1 MLLATARSKDHRDRL
16 KARQASIKKGSLLP
30 HPREPG
36 LFVTI
41 DQFIDIS
48 GLPKSTVTRR
58 LKRIW
63 PIENLPSEDV
73 VLALTKRGDR
83 RRIFEFTLDSETV
96 RAGVNELATRF
107 ERPKGNS
114 RSAIK
119 KGSVVFLNLQAKP
132 KFFRRLALCSGPA
145 NGCLYPSKLSRSEVY
160 SLAIGRFPISP
171 NTKNCCV
178 KWILFAGCRL
188 SCSLVG
194 GRRSA
199 Q

>member
-1 MLLATARSKDHRDRL
+1 M
-16 KARQASIKKGSLLP
+16 P

-83 RRIFEFTLDSETV
+83 SRIFEFTFDSETV

-119 KGSVVFLNLQAKP
+119 KRLGGLPEPASEAEILQAVG
-132 KFFRRLALCSGPA
+132 ALQRS
-145 NGCLYPSKLSRSEVY
+145 SKRMLVSVQAVPVRSLLSR
-160 SLAIGRFPISP
+160 P
-171 NTKNCCV
+171 
-178 KWILFAGCRL
+178 
-188 SCSLVG
+188 
-194 GRRSA
+194 
-199 Q
+199 